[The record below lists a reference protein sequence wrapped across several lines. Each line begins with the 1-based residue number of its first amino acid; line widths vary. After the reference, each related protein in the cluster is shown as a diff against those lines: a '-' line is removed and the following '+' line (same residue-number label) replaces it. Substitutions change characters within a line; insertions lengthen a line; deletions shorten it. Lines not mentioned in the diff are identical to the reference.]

1 MQRLFIVERL
11 LFNFDVKTMSSNSS
25 TSKEY
30 PLLSI
35 GVPTYNGAK
44 RIHKAMHSIWNSGY
58 PNLEVI
64 ICDNCST
71 DNTQQICEQE
81 AREHPEVR
89 YYRHKEN
96 LGILRNFEFAL
107 AQATGQYFMWVADD
121 DIIEP
126 GVLTKYVDFLES
138 NREYS
143 LVSGK
148 IRYWVGDLFSHFEEK
163 NFEHE
168 SPTRR
173 YVQYYLWVR
182 WGGLFHGLMRCDL
195 AQKVPTRMVYGN
207 DWHYVATMAY
217 LGKIK
222 TFDYVGYNKHL
233 GGSSGN
239 WAKYAKSL
247 GEPFWVGRFPMAKI
261 AIDAFLEL
269 YRSPVF
275 DDMPALKKFGTG
287 FLAFWA
293 AMYKNLPERLRFNIP
308 KEERYKPPIPKTD
321 IINLREAER

>member
-1 MQRLFIVERL
+1 MAT
-11 LFNFDVKTMSSNSS
+11 NNS
-25 TSKEY
+25 TSEEY

-44 RIHKAMHSIWNSGY
+44 RIHKALNSIWNSGY

-71 DNTQQICEQE
+71 DNTQDICEQV

-89 YYRHKEN
+89 YIRHKEN

-107 AQATGQYFMWVADD
+107 EQAKGQYFMWVADD
-121 DIIEP
+121 DIVEP
-126 GVLTKYVDFLES
+126 GVLTRYVDFLEA

-148 IRYWVGDLFSHFEEK
+148 IRYWVGDVFSHFEQK
-163 NFEHE
+163 TIEHV
-168 SPTRR
+168 SPARR
-173 YVQYYLWVR
+173 FVEYYLWVR

-195 AQKVPTRMVYGN
+195 AQKVPTRKVYGN
-207 DWHYVATMAY
+207 DWHFVATMAY

-222 TFDYVGYNKHL
+222 TFDYIGYNKHL
-233 GGSSGN
+233 GGSSGH
-239 WAKYAKSL
+239 WARYAKSL
-247 GEPFWVGRFPMAKI
+247 GEPFWVGKFPMVKI
-261 AIDAFLEL
+261 ALDAFREL

-275 DDMPALKKFGTG
+275 DDMPGLKKFSTG
-287 FLAFWA
+287 VLAFMA
-293 AMYKNLPERLRFNIP
+293 VMYKHLPQEWRHNIK
-308 KEERYKPPIPKTD
+308 KEEYYKPPRPKTE
-321 IINLREAER
+321 IINLREAEH

>member
-1 MQRLFIVERL
+1 
-11 LFNFDVKTMSSNSS
+11 
-25 TSKEY
+25 
-30 PLLSI
+30 
-35 GVPTYNGAK
+35 
-44 RIHKAMHSIWNSGY
+44 
-58 PNLEVI
+58 
-64 ICDNCST
+64 
-71 DNTQQICEQE
+71 
-81 AREHPEVR
+81 
-89 YYRHKEN
+89 
-96 LGILRNFEFAL
+96 
-107 AQATGQYFMWVADD
+107 
-121 DIIEP
+121 
-126 GVLTKYVDFLES
+126 
-138 NREYS
+138 
-143 LVSGK
+143 
-148 IRYWVGDLFSHFEEK
+148 
-163 NFEHE
+163 
-168 SPTRR
+168 RR

-182 WGGLFHGLMRCDL
+182 WGGLLHVLSRCGL
-195 AQKVPTRMVYGN
+195 AQQFPTRMVYGN
-207 DWHYVATMAY
+207 DCHYVATMAY

>member
-1 MQRLFIVERL
+1 MA
-11 LFNFDVKTMSSNSS
+11 TNSS
-25 TSKEY
+25 TSDY

-44 RIHKAMHSIWNSGY
+44 RIHKALNSIWNSGY

-71 DNTQQICEQE
+71 DNTQEICEQT

-89 YYRHKEN
+89 YIRHKEN

-107 AQATGQYFMWVADD
+107 EQATGQYFMWVADD

-126 GVLTKYVDFLES
+126 GVLTRYVEFLEA

-148 IRYWVGDLFSHFEEK
+148 IRYWVGDLFSHFEQK
-163 NFEHE
+163 TFEQA
-168 SPTRR
+168 SPARR
-173 YVQYYLWVR
+173 FVEYYLWVQ

-195 AQKVPTRMVYGN
+195 AQKVPTRKVYGN
-207 DWHYVATMAY
+207 DWHFVATMAY

-222 TFDYVGYNKHL
+222 TFDYIGYNKHL
-233 GGSSGN
+233 GGSSGH
-239 WAKYAKSL
+239 WARYAKSL
-247 GEPFWVGRFPMAKI
+247 GEPFWVGKFPMVKI
-261 AIDAFLEL
+261 SIDAFREL

-275 DDMPALKKFGTG
+275 NDMPALKKFWTG
-287 FLAFWA
+287 ILAFLAV
-293 AMYKNLPERLRFNIP
+293 MYKHVPQRLRHNVP
-308 KEERYKPPIPKTD
+308 KEEYYKPPRPKSE
-321 IINLREAER
+321 IINLREAEH